1 MGQLGRALASAS
13 APLAAAHGAVAA
25 LGVVEREQGGAVVN
39 GKTVTWQDTLWSLF
53 AAVVAAAIVTLLVW
67 TDR

>member
-1 MGQLGRALASAS
+1 
-13 APLAAAHGAVAA
+13 LAAAHGAVAA